1 MTIKNTRGNYLPSGG
16 DHPAA
21 SDYRQTRSGLWLI
34 VIRLKGKRRIAY
46 YEA

>member
-1 MTIKNTRGNYLPSGG
+1 MTIKNDRVKYLPLAG

-21 SDYRQTRSGLWLI
+21 SEYRQTRSGLWLI